1 MTDNKK
7 RLALRGF
14 ILGGAAAVVALT
26 SCGKKDDAA
35 AQMAMMMQ
43 QTPEIA
49 VMTLQPGN
57 SDLSHSYAA
66 TIKGR
71 TDIDIRP
78 QVSGFITKV
87 HVDEGQAVRKGQP
100 LFTLDQVQYQ
110 AAVDQAVAQL
120 ASAKTAVETAR
131 LTAANKQRLFD
142 KNIISEYE
150 NQVAKNQL
158 AQAEAQLR
166 TAEAAVVTARK
177 NLSYTVV
184 TAPSDGFVG
193 VIPNREGSL
202 ASPSMAQP
210 LTTVSDNS
218 DVYAYFSINEKDLLE
233 MTDNGSKSIAQAIAG
248 MPAVQLRLSDGSI
261 YPEAGKVATVSGV
274 IDQSTGAANV
284 RARFKNT
291 NGMLRSG
298 STGQILVPVVKND
311 VLIIPQKATFE
322 LQNLRFVY
330 VVNDSNKTVSTP
342 ITVDALNDGKNFVV
356 TSGLQPGQRIVVEG
370 VGNKVKPDMEIKP
383 VDAAEMAAKQA
394 AMAKE
399 HQQAAN

>member
-1 MTDNKK
+1 MC
-7 RLALRGF
+7 
-14 ILGGAAAVVALT
+14 
-26 SCGKKDDAA
+26 S
-35 AQMAMMMQ
+35 
-43 QTPEIA
+43 
-49 VMTLQPGN
+49 
-57 SDLSHSYAA
+57 SDL
-66 TIKGR
+66 
-71 TDIDIRP
+71 
-78 QVSGFITKV
+78 
-87 HVDEGQAVRKGQP
+87 
-100 LFTLDQVQYQ
+100 
-110 AAVDQAVAQL
+110 
-120 ASAKTAVETAR
+120 
-131 LTAANKQRLFD
+131 
-142 KNIISEYE
+142 
-150 NQVAKNQL
+150 
-158 AQAEAQLR
+158 
-166 TAEAAVVTARK
+166 
-177 NLSYTVV
+177 
-184 TAPSDGFVG
+184 
-193 VIPNREGSL
+193 
-202 ASPSMAQP
+202 
-210 LTTVSDNS
+210 
-218 DVYAYFSINEKDLLE
+218 
-233 MTDNGSKSIAQAIAG
+233 
-248 MPAVQLRLSDGSI
+248 GSI

-399 HQQAAN
+399 HQQAAK